1 MTGQQPFF
9 RNDVLVRDDGTTHRL
24 LSFEQLEGGLFT
36 VHRAWLIL
44 LGQEKALPHWVSVE
58 DLNATFKRLEEKDTN
73 QQANRD
79 SPDTASKPKPLASPP
94 SAASLAVAERAYA
107 RIATLVDEPGIFE
120 PSTRHA
126 LLVKQSQLPGSGTP
140 KTLLQHLRRWW
151 QGGQTLHALTGMY
164 ANSGRP
170 SVTGTGMRGR
180 KPRPKNVHALGAVAT
195 AAVEAVSRNPYQL
208 QQADL
213 DNMRWVIENYYFD
226 KGKRRTLQ
234 AALRHLHNTRYT
246 YTDGNGKKCLLH
258 ESECP
263 SYRQLSYFLKTSYS
277 LEERKTARKGAKQFA
292 QEDRATLGS
301 IQIECH
307 GAGHIYEFDATISE
321 VVLASLADRTELVGK
336 PTLYLIID
344 RATRLIVGFYLG
356 FENASY
362 SPAMQ
367 AILSIGEDKAAM
379 CARLGLPYDPD
390 DWPAD
395 GVLPEMFLADQG
407 ELMHKK
413 ARRIARALRA
423 TISNV
428 PGLRPDWKPLVECGF
443 KMIHQIIAPDTP
455 GYVPDAE
462 TKKRRAVNVDKLAS
476 LNIEEFTRII
486 VAAIIAHN
494 KTPQVGYPLT
504 IEQVTDG
511 VRPIPR
517 ELWAHSVKRR
527 MGVLDRMNFEQV
539 RQELLPRATATVTG
553 DGIRFEKMYYSCPEG
568 EALGWFV
575 EGRRARKP
583 LEIIFDYRLVDEII
597 VFAPDGSGR
606 SFVAKLS
613 KDSVMFR
620 GRSHKEVWR
629 HFRDVDALTEDASEV
644 TRQVRF
650 QYHEQTAPII
660 SAAQDALQSVASG
673 VSRSSRRK
681 DIKDARQAELQ
692 LERAQSAGVVPPSQT
707 AAPRPPAVISAPAS
721 VSKHVARAV
730 VIPLRPEDAQQ
741 EAAQED
747 SSTQAS
753 PPPRAVTLKELIAAA
768 RRKMD

>member
-9 RNDVLVRDDGTTHRL
+9 RNDVLVRDDGTHHRL
-24 LSFEQLEGGLFT
+24 LSIEELGGGPAPAY
-36 VHRAWLIL
+36 RAWLIL
-44 LGQEKALPHWVSVE
+44 LGQDKALPHWVSVDE
-58 DLNATFKRLEEKDTN
+58 LNKTFKRPEEKDSERP
-73 QQANRD
+73 AKGD
-79 SPDTASKPKPLASPP
+79 SPGTPSECKPLARPP

-107 RIATLVDEPGIFE
+107 RIASLIDDPGIFE

-126 LLVKQSQLPGSGTP
+126 LLVKHSQLPGSATP
-140 KTLLQHLRRWW
+140 KTLLQDLRRWW

-170 SVTGTGMRGR
+170 SVAGTGMRGR
-180 KPRPKNVHALGAVAT
+180 KPQPRNVHLGDVA
-195 AAVEAVSRNPYQL
+195 AAAADCVSRNPYQL
-208 QQADL
+208 QQVDL

-226 KGKRRTLQ
+226 KGNRRTLQ
-234 AALRHLHNTRYT
+234 AALRHLHSTRYT
-246 YTDGNGKKCLLH
+246 YIDGNGTKCLRH

-263 SYRQLSYFLKTSYS
+263 SYRQLSYFLKTRYS
-277 LEERKTARKGAKQFA
+277 LEERAIARKGEKRFA

-301 IQIECH
+301 VQIECH
-307 GAGHIYEFDATISE
+307 GAGHIYEFDATIAD
-321 VVLASLADRTELVGK
+321 VVLAALADRTDLVGK

-367 AILSIGEDKAAM
+367 AILSIGEDKAAL
-379 CARLGLPYDPD
+379 CARLGLPYDPA
-390 DWPAD
+390 DWPAH
-395 GVLPEMFLADQG
+395 GVLPEKFLADQG

-413 ARRIARALRA
+413 ARPIARALRA

-455 GYVPDAE
+455 GYAPDAE
-462 TKKRRAVNVDKLAS
+462 TKRRRAVNVDKAAS
-476 LNIEEFTRII
+476 LNIEEFTGII

-504 IEQVTDG
+504 IEQVADG

-517 ELWAHSVKRR
+517 ELWAHSVRRR

-539 RQELLPRATATVTG
+539 RQELLPRATATITG
-553 DGIRFEKMYYSCPEG
+553 DGIRFEKMHYSCPEG

-629 HFRDVDALTEDASEV
+629 HFRDVAALTGDASEL
-644 TRQVRF
+644 TRQARF
-650 QYHEQTAPII
+650 QYREQTAPVI
-660 SAAQDALQSVASG
+660 SAAQDALKRVASG

-692 LERAQSAGVVPPSQT
+692 FERAQSAGVVPPSRTAIPRAATAT
-707 AAPRPPAVISAPAS
+707 AAPAAINSHA
-721 VSKHVARAV
+721 ARAV
-730 VIPLRPEDAQQ
+730 VIPLRPADAPQ
-741 EAAQED
+741 EAALEAAT
-747 SSTQAS
+747 TQGSAAS
-753 PPPRAVTLKELIAAA
+753 RAPSLKELLANM
-768 RRKMD
+768 RRRMD